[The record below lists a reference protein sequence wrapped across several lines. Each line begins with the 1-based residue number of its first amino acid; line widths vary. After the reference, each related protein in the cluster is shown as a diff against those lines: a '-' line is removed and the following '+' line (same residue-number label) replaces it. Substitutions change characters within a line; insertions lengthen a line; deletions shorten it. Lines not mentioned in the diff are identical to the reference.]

1 MGHSHGEA
9 FGGARGSVV
18 ASQHESHCDTFGIV
32 QRVIEVD
39 TRQIASAPTG
49 AKSKE
54 DTMRKVI
61 VILLFAA
68 FAVAGLALSN
78 AFANGQ
84 EKAPATAK
92 ESRWHGII
100 VRIDKDASTMD
111 VRRGNVERKIH
122 WDSSTKW
129 TEGTK
134 TIDMSEFKEG
144 ADVICLGTYP
154 SGSVV
159 MDATRIDL
167 RRK

>member
-1 MGHSHGEA
+1 
-9 FGGARGSVV
+9 
-18 ASQHESHCDTFGIV
+18 
-32 QRVIEVD
+32 
-39 TRQIASAPTG
+39 
-49 AKSKE
+49 
-54 DTMRKVI
+54 MRKVI

-68 FAVAGLALSN
+68 FAVAGLALSI
-78 AFANGQ
+78 ALAQ
-84 EKAPATAK
+84 EKAPAAAK

-100 VRIDKDASTMD
+100 IRIDKDASTMD

-134 TIDMSEFKEG
+134 VIDMSEIKEG

-159 MDATRIDL
+159 MNATRIDL